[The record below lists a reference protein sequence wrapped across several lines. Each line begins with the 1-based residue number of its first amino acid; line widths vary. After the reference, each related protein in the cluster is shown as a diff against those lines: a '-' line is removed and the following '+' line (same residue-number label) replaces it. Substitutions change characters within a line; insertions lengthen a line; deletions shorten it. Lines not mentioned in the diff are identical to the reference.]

1 MKITKQ
7 HLRRIIKESM
17 MKDAYGEFQNHIL
30 AIGLDQAGEFGV
42 QEIVDY
48 QSRSKTP
55 YPLEHDEIFQIMRD
69 MVDAGM
75 LTGGSFGNSFSVHPD
90 YMQLEEDKRAPEK
103 EFNGQAHEHGRRDAE
118 TDNIDYDRYDTDA
131 SYAAGVDS
139 LDQDVDIG
147 IRFEEGNKMKITKR
161 QLRRIIKEA
170 RYTPSFKR
178 QIMQGHEDRELMD
191 QQSYDLGRED
201 SLASINPQM
210 SDENYMMGYNEAQ
223 MDMGMPSVQPPSDS
237 GRGKRLN
244 PDDLK
249 HAYPRGDRRRIKEE
263 KRKLLEYS
271 DYPSHVDLSDTF
283 EDMYAVMEDVM
294 IKYVESGWLSGQDQG
309 SIARDL
315 DKLLD
320 NMNQLN
326 NTLRNVSGDS
336 FDRGTR

>member
-17 MKDAYGEFQNHIL
+17 MKDAYGEFQNHIF

-118 TDNIDYDRYDTDA
+118 TDNIDYDRYDTDT
-131 SYAAGVDS
+131 SY
-139 LDQDVDIG
+139 
-147 IRFEEGNKMKITKR
+147 
-161 QLRRIIKEA
+161 
-170 RYTPSFKR
+170 
-178 QIMQGHEDRELMD
+178 EDRELMD

-271 DYPSHVDLSDTF
+271 DYPSHTDLSDTV
-283 EDMYAVMEDVM
+283 EDMYMIMEDAM
-294 IKYVESGWLSGQDQG
+294 IKYVESGWLSGQGQP
-309 SIARDL
+309 SIAKNLEDL
-315 DKLLD
+315 FDSL
-320 NMNQLN
+320 NMLN
-326 NTLRNVSGDS
+326 NTLRAVSDKAENEG
-336 FDRGTR
+336 